1 MDEESLEAAIAAYRA
16 QLQQVEKALTAG
28 LDPAHQADLLQ
39 LRDDLTQLIE
49 LTEASLVSVK
59 KSQLLAS
66 LEGSTGGT
74 VGASGDEANGGF
86 DHEFAAF
93 YSELEGPSG
102 SVAAVRVNGREEE
115 EEEENGGGDD
125 DGGGGEEDDDD
136 GGGGEDTLSGTKV
149 RAPYRTTWGTLE
161 YHNAMVVGREAP
173 DGDEAQVRV
182 LYVYPTHKSL
192 KPCPFFLEDKCRF
205 EQSCRFSHGEVV
217 YVSELRPFLELDL
230 SNLLEGSTCLARH
243 EDGIWYPARILE
255 IDNGFYTVKFDSLLL
270 KDAVVEGD
278 GVIPPMREDD
288 LSSSDS
294 SDQDDDQDAVYAK
307 VVQSQDGDSTTT
319 SSSDF
324 GGWEAHTRGIG
335 SRLML
340 KMGYEYG
347 KGLGKQQEGRVEPV
361 MAVLLP
367 KGASLDQSTELSQP
381 RAQRRGPRPG
391 DGPQPG
397 PKRKRTP
404 RARAT
409 GGRRNVFDFLNRK
422 LGDGGA
428 EGASAGPGR
437 PSPSSGAEAYR
448 GGESA
453 KRSLNVR
460 LFQATERV
468 SQTEREIQRITEALR
483 KRTGRDVCVVRRLEE
498 QLVAARSQLVSLKA
512 QEQTV
517 QIQHRKADTH
527 KKMTQF

>member
-1 MDEESLEAAIAAYRA
+1 MDEESLEAGITAYRA
-16 QLQQVEKALTAG
+16 QLQQVDTALSAG
-28 LDPAHQADLLQ
+28 LDPSHQADLLQ
-39 LRDDLTQLIE
+39 LREDLAQLIE
-49 LTEASLVSVK
+49 LTEASLISVK

-66 LEGSTGGT
+66 LEETTGGG
-74 VGASGDEANGGF
+74 VAKPGGEHEANGGF

-102 SVAAVRVNGREEE
+102 SSAGGRVNGEEEEEE
-115 EEEENGGGDD
+115 EEEENGHDD
-125 DGGGGEEDDDD
+125 DGGGDEED
-136 GGGGEDTLSGTKV
+136 GAADTLSGTKV
-149 RAPYRTTWGTLE
+149 QAPYRTTWGTLE

-205 EQSCRFSHGEVV
+205 ETNCRFSHGEVV

-230 SNLLEGSTCLARH
+230 SHLLEGSACRARH

-294 SDQDDDQDAVYAK
+294 SDQDDDEDSIFAK
-307 VVQSQDGDSTTT
+307 VVQAHAGDPTTT
-319 SSSDF
+319 SSADF

-361 MAVLLP
+361 MAVVLP
-367 KGASLDQSTELSQP
+367 KGASLDQSAELSQP
-381 RAQRRGPRPG
+381 RAARRGPRPG

-397 PKRKRTP
+397 PKRKRAPRP
-404 RARAT
+404 RAP

-428 EGASAGPGR
+428 EGASA
-437 PSPSSGAEAYR
+437 SPTPGAEAYR
-448 GGESA
+448 GGEGA

-460 LFQATERV
+460 LFQAAERV

-483 KRTGRDVCVVRRLEE
+483 KRAGRDVCVVKRLEE
-498 QLVAARSQLVSLKA
+498 QLGAARSQLVCLKA
-512 QEQTV
+512 QEQSV
-517 QIQHRKADTH
+517 QTQHRKADTH